1 MSDRPTEPTGQEQ
14 CTLPADLV
22 QRLIEEAR
30 KGYALLFEAMNNVDF
45 DVDHWRVEDDR
56 QEGQVISAVDVYFTL
71 ASVLD
76 EVEAAT
82 KQGEEGT

>member
-1 MSDRPTEPTGQEQ
+1 MKDRPTEPTGQEQ

-30 KGYALLFEAMNNVDF
+30 KGYALLFNALNDIDF
-45 DVDHWRVEDDR
+45 DLDHWRVEDDR

-82 KQGEEGT
+82 KPRDT

>member
-14 CTLPADLV
+14 CALPADLV
-22 QRLIEEAR
+22 QRLIVEAR

-71 ASVLD
+71 GGVLD

-82 KQGEEGT
+82 KKHEEGS